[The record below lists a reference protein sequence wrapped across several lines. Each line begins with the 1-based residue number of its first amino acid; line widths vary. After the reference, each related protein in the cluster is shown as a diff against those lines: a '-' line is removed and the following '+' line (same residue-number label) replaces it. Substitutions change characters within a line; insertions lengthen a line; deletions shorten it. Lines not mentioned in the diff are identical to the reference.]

1 MPEQVVVDSLAFAR
15 GAKALRG
22 KIPVADLPRLHDYL
36 YSMTGIIEYELR
48 GAVNAQGKPQLH
60 LAIQGKIGLTCQRCL
75 GELEQNVD
83 QVHDLQLIESPNDF
97 PEIAEEN
104 PTVDCILAEA
114 ELDVLALLEEEIILG
129 LPLSPRH
136 DTAVC
141 CINIVDDSSRAGKT
155 AFAPLSALKNRNS
168 K

>member
-1 MPEQVVVDSLAFAR
+1 VVDSLAFAR

-22 KIPVADLPRLHDYL
+22 KIRVADLPRLNDYL

-48 GAVNAQGKPQLH
+48 GGVNAKGKPQLH
-60 LAIQGKIGLTCQRCL
+60 LAIQGKIGLKCKRCL

-83 QVHDLQLIESPNDF
+83 QAHDLELIESPNDF
-97 PEIAEEN
+97 PEIAEES

-136 DTAVC
+136 DMAVC
-141 CINIVDDSSRAGKT
+141 RINEVYDSSREEKT
-155 AFAPLSALKNRNS
+155 AFAPLAALKNRNS